1 MSINRFRAFTCSL
14 LLWTCFGYAQEQI
27 QLVSYLTEI
36 EVEHKINFNY
46 LNEDV
51 KTLKLTKVEG
61 LDNLAN
67 ILRQISSQIPIN
79 FEFLDKQNVVV
90 KRQEN
95 YYCLQF
101 FEDESF
107 SYPLADVYISSGDQ
121 LLGKTFANG
130 ILILSEIPNNGSL
143 KIYKQDYE
151 LLEIKTSGLTENF
164 CESFLM
170 QQKVELDAVNLTGFL
185 TRGLE
190 LNSNF
195 SLTLNPQE
203 FEILPGL
210 TQADVL
216 QSMQLIPGVVSL
228 DERISN
234 INVRGGTHDQNLFL
248 WNGARLYQTGHF
260 FGMISALNPS
270 IAHDVN
276 IYKNGSSAFYTE
288 GLSSVVD
295 ISSTGNKTQNNAFEF
310 FSNFL
315 ETNGRADIN
324 LSDKSHL
331 RVAGRYALSNLIDTP
346 TFQNYF
352 DKIFQN
358 TEITSF
364 ANNEEIALATDVE
377 LHYYD
382 ANLQF
387 ETALNDSTDWQINV
401 LGISNDLN
409 FFEEKLSTVE
419 QQNNQLKQ
427 ESFIASTHIDKR
439 LSNKLSASATA
450 YASFYNLDAQN
461 ALLLTNQQLEQKN
474 EIQDY
479 GIKLRTDYNFTKP
492 YRLSL
497 GYQFNEIGIRN
508 DNIVTNPDVVI
519 RQKSVLQ
526 THSGIAEL
534 ESKHLQNK
542 LISNIGIRA
551 NYYDK
556 FADVR
561 IEPHLNMT
569 YKFSPFFST
578 TLLAEQKHQV
588 TAQVIDLQNDFF
600 GVENRRWVLADN
612 AQIPIQRLR
621 QVEVGQVYN
630 KSSWLLTGNVFYK
643 MVEGISSS
651 AQNFQN
657 QLEFLQISGNYN
669 TYGVELFAQK
679 LISDFRLWFNY
690 TYNNSDYEFVDFTPS
705 VFPNNFETSHHL
717 QTGFSYVAN
726 PIKLSLSARYF
737 TGRPTTPI
745 DLENPILNPDIDPE
759 INFLNP
765 NMDNISYYTQVNFTG
780 SYTRKFQDTQ
790 IEIGLAIMNLLNSGD
805 ITNQFFRLNADLLE
819 IERIENRSLA
829 FTPNAFL
836 KVNF

>member
-1 MSINRFRAFTCSL
+1 MSINKFRVFTCSL
-14 LLWTCFGYAQEQI
+14 LLCTCFGYAQEQI
-27 QLVSYLTEI
+27 QLVTYLTEI
-36 EVEHKINFNY
+36 EVEHKVNFNY
-46 LNEDV
+46 LNEDI
-51 KTLKLTKVEG
+51 KALNLTKVEG
-61 LDNLAN
+61 TDDLSSKLQ
-67 ILRQISSQIPIN
+67 QISSQIPVR
-79 FEFLDKQNVVV
+79 FEFLDNQNVIV
-90 KRQEN
+90 KRQEK
-95 YYCLQF
+95 YYCIQF
-101 FEDESF
+101 FYDESF
-107 SYPLADVYISSGDQ
+107 SYPLADVYISSGDKV
-121 LLGKTFANG
+121 LGRTFANG
-130 ILILSEIPNNGSL
+130 IFILSEIPENDSL
-143 KIYKQDYE
+143 KIFKQDYE
-151 LLEIKTSGLTENF
+151 LLEIKTSGLRENY
-164 CESFLM
+164 CKSHSM

-190 LNSNF
+190 LNTNL

-270 IAHDVN
+270 IAHEVN
-276 IYKNGSSAFYTE
+276 IYKNGGSAFYTE

-295 ISSTGNKTQNNAFEF
+295 ISSTGNKPQKNAFEF
-310 FSNFL
+310 FANFL
-315 ETNGRADIN
+315 ETTARADVN
-324 LSDKSHL
+324 LSDKSNL
-331 RVAGRYALSNLIDTP
+331 RVALRYALSNLIDTP

-364 ANNEEIALATDVE
+364 ANNEEIALSTDVD
-377 LHYYD
+377 LQYYD
-382 ANLQF
+382 ANLQI
-387 ETALNDSTDWQINV
+387 ETALNDSTDWQINL
-401 LGISNDLN
+401 LGVSNDLN
-409 FFEEKLSTVE
+409 FSEEKLSTGE
-419 QQNNQLKQ
+419 QQNNQLRQ
-427 ESFIASTHIDKR
+427 ESFIASTQVDKQF
-439 LSNKLSASATA
+439 SDQLSASATA
-450 YASFYNLDAQN
+450 YASYYNLDAQN
-461 ALLLTNQQLEQKN
+461 ALLLTDQQLEQKN

-479 GIKLRTDYNFTKP
+479 GIKLRTDYDFSKP

-508 DNIVTNPDVVI
+508 NNVVTNPDVVI

-534 ESKHLQNK
+534 ESQHLQNK

-556 FADVR
+556 FADIR
-561 IEPHLNMT
+561 FEPHLNMT

-578 TLLAEQKHQV
+578 TLMAEQKHQV

-600 GVENRRWVLADN
+600 GVENRRWVLADD

-621 QVEVGQVYN
+621 QIEVGQVYN
-630 KSSWLLTGNVFYK
+630 KSSWLLTANVFYK

-657 QLEFLQISGNYN
+657 QLEFLQLSGNYN
-669 TYGVELFAQK
+669 TYGLELFAQK

-690 TYNNSDYEFVDFTPS
+690 TYNSSEYEFNDFTPT
-705 VFPNNFETSHHL
+705 VFPNNFETSHHF
-717 QTGFSYVAN
+717 QTGVSYVAN

-745 DLENPILNPDIDPE
+745 DLENPILNPAIDPE
-759 INFLNP
+759 INFLDP
-765 NMDNISYYTQVNFTG
+765 NSNNISNYTQVNFTG
-780 SYTRKFQDTQ
+780 SYTKKLKNTQ
-790 IEIGLAIMNLLNSGD
+790 IEIGLSVLNLLNSGD
-805 ITNQFFRLNADLLE
+805 ITNQFFRLNGNLLE
-819 IERIENRSLA
+819 IERIENRSLN